1 MKGRQESF
9 KPFRIHDAD
18 TLHPCLLLEQFNVWD
33 VGGQDKIRPLW
44 RHYYTGTQVRS
55 PLPSRR
61 SLATKSSDRFN
72 IHLLYCN
79 SPTGSHLRYR
89 LCGPPTDRR
98 GAVRARANSGG

>member
-9 KPFRIHDAD
+9 KPLCIHDAD
-18 TLHPCLLLEQFNVWD
+18 TFHPCPLLEQFNVWD

-61 SLATKSSDRFN
+61 SLAIKTSDLFD
-72 IHLLYCN
+72 IL
-79 SPTGSHLRYR
+79 
-89 LCGPPTDRR
+89 
-98 GAVRARANSGG
+98 